1 MFKIFFYR
9 AFLPLL
15 SLGINLLSV
24 WAAPIFSTTIFF
36 SKGTQKKNH
45 RESSC
50 YRVPQISRFES
61 IFI

>member
-36 SKGTQKKNH
+36 SKGTQKKITENH
-45 RESSC
+45 LAT
-50 YRVPQISRFES
+50 VSRK
-61 IFI
+61 